1 MGTIIFTIIYL
12 VLGFIILWSCINQF
26 SDSKK
31 KLKWLITD
39 AKISESE
46 IGSSKDQFR
55 VHATPARNLK
65 KVFVKYIYTINEIVY
80 TDQIPISL
88 KSNYLPLIEKQ
99 LEKYPVGK
107 PLKVYY
113 NPENPEESQLNK
125 PGFSIRSIFGY
136 LFFFMLGLFLF
147 AYALYGIVLV
157 FFQD

>member
-1 MGTIIFTIIYL
+1 MGTIIFAIIYL
-12 VLGFIILWSCINQF
+12 VLGIFILWSCINQF

-39 AKISESE
+39 AQISESN

-65 KVFVKYIYTINEIVY
+65 KVYVKYAYTINDKEY
-80 TDQIPISL
+80 TDQIPINL

-113 NPENPEESQLNK
+113 NPENPEESQLKK
-125 PGFSIRSIFGY
+125 PGFSIGSIFGY
-136 LFFFMLGLFLF
+136 LFFFILGLFLF
-147 AYALYGIVLV
+147 GYSIYGIVFVLL
-157 FFQD
+157 

>member
-1 MGTIIFTIIYL
+1 MGLIIFTIIYL
-12 VLGFIILWSCINQF
+12 LLGIFILWSCINQF

-31 KLKWLITD
+31 KLKWLVTD
-39 AKISESE
+39 AKISESN

-65 KVFVKYIYTINEIVY
+65 KVFVKYTYTINDKEY

-125 PGFSIRSIFGY
+125 PGFSVGSIIGY
-136 LFFFMLGLFLF
+136 LFFFILGLFLF
-147 AYALYGIVLV
+147 AYSIYGIVNVIL
-157 FFQD
+157 

>member
-1 MGTIIFTIIYL
+1 MGTIIFAIIYL
-12 VLGFIILWSCINQF
+12 LLGLFILWSCINQF

-39 AKISESE
+39 ALISDSM
-46 IGSSKDQFR
+46 IGSSKDQFH
-55 VHATPARNLK
+55 VYSTPARNLK
-65 KVFVKYIYTINEIVY
+65 KVFVKYAYTINDKEY

-113 NPENPEESQLNK
+113 NP
-125 PGFSIRSIFGY
+125 
-136 LFFFMLGLFLF
+136 
-147 AYALYGIVLV
+147 
-157 FFQD
+157 